1 MKVNL
6 DLIRPFNKSLTLAP
20 GQSRPLGFRIHI
32 DPLRLYPLSL
42 SFRLIYTFND
52 TQRTLLTEVTI
63 CPWDFALP
71 GKPHKFTFFHPSGV
85 VSYAML
91 RPPSQT
97 VRDAEPS
104 SSLPIIINLHG
115 AGLEASSDQV
125 RQMLDKAPNLRA
137 WALFPTGMSTWS
149 GDDWHHWGFGDLE
162 AAVAAIPQWINHV
175 CWQGPSVD
183 IGKWLVSGHSNGGED
198 VLKFGK
204 ITYVPYQF
212 WVEADPRL
220 TALLHGSLTP
230 YRHELLLENCK
241 GIPIQLQ
248 HGGLDDNVPV
258 FHSRR
263 MNQLVLQTDWD
274 TRYAELAG
282 KGHWFEGAMTTA
294 PLVEFYNWVLASNT
308 SRPLALDSFEIVI
321 ADPGDSG
328 ARYGIKTNQLKAPG
342 QLGRIKVGRNLSN
355 DTLIFSTSNIYR
367 FEISKQ
373 ESFGQIPD
381 KVVIDDQ
388 HFDLSF
394 RAGSHGAWVF
404 CLTDGSWKMSRNSGW
419 GQGEKHGRQSG
430 SLDAILRSRGSF
442 VVVAP
447 QPQVFN
453 ISLQIARNLHQYF
466 GADVELG
473 GSDWSLGRS
482 NGNVI
487 AVALGEKTFPSTKS
501 SIRLVSGRGL
511 GVRTNCGAEK
521 VYPFEGLGVIHIK
534 PLEDERLELLIWGY
548 DHAGLGQAARLLPM
562 LTGVGQPDFVV
573 VSRSCGW
580 KGAAGVDAMGR
591 FDMFWKVSNDSYLT

>member
-1 MKVNL
+1 AIDVSFLTQDWLISVWDPLKVNL

-20 GQSRPLGFRIHI
+20 GQSRPLGFRIHV
-32 DPLRLYPLSL
+32 DPSHPYPLSL
-42 SFRLIYTFND
+42 SFQLIYAFND
-52 TQRTLLTEVTI
+52 RPRTFLTEATI
-63 CPWDFALP
+63 HPLDFASP

-115 AGLEASSDQV
+115 ASLEASSDQV
-125 RQMLDKAPNLRA
+125 RQMLDDAPNLRA
-137 WALFPTGMSTWS
+137 WALFPTGMSAWS

-162 AAVAAIPQWINHV
+162 AAIAAIPQWISHV
-175 CWQGPSVD
+175 HWQGPFVD
-183 IGKWLVSGHSNGGED
+183 SGKWLVKGLGSPLRTDQIRLLGLLRSQAIRQYR
-198 VLKFGK
+198 L
-204 ITYVPYQF
+204 
-212 WVEADPRL
+212 WVEVDPKL
-220 TALLHGSLTP
+220 TALLHGSLSP

-248 HGGLDDNVPV
+248 HGSLDDNVPV

-263 MNQLVLQTDWD
+263 MNELVLQTDWD
-274 TRYAELAG
+274 TQYAELAG
-282 KGHWFEGAMTTA
+282 KRHWFEGAMTTA
-294 PLVEFYNWVLASNT
+294 PLVEFYNRVLTGNT
-308 SRPLALDSFEIVI
+308 SKPLTLDSFEIVV
-321 ADPGDSG
+321 ADPGDSDP
-328 ARYGIKTNQLKAPG
+328 RYGIKIDQKIAPG
-342 QLGRIKVGRNLSN
+342 QLGRIKLRRRLS
-355 DTLIFSTSNIYR
+355 DDVLLFSTSNIHR
-367 FEISKQ
+367 FQILKQ

-381 KVVIDDQ
+381 KVVVDDQ

-394 RAGSHGAWVF
+394 E
-404 CLTDGSWKMSRNSGW
+404 
-419 GQGEKHGRQSG
+419 GERHGRQSG

-447 QPQVFN
+447 EPQLFN
-453 ISLQIARNLHQYF
+453 ISMQIARNLHQYF
-466 GADVELG
+466 GADVEIG
-473 GSDWSLGRS
+473 GPDESLGKFE
-482 NGNVI
+482 GNVI
-487 AVALGEKTFPSTKS
+487 TVALGEKRFSSTNFP
-501 SIRLVSGRGL
+501 IRLVQGRGL
-511 GVRTNCGAEK
+511 VVRTNHAAEK
-521 VYPFEGLGVIHIK
+521 VYPVAGLGIIHIK

-580 KGAAGVDAMGR
+580 KGAAGVRAMGR
-591 FDMFWKVSNDSYLT
+591 FDMFWKVSSDSYLT